1 MSRAFYENKSEGRQ
15 MDRGLREMMQVRDE
29 MRETERWV
37 RCKPGLTRQLQP
49 VSTVTVGAGIYA
61 IIVTL

>member
-1 MSRAFYENKSEGRQ
+1 